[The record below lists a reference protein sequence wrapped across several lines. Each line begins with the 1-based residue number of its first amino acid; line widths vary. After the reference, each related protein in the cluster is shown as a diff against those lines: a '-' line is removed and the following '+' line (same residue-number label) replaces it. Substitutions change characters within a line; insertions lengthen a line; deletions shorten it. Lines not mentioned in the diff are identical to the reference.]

1 VNTTKNKDHLQK
13 VKYSFMK
20 ILTGSDF
27 SVAFPG
33 APVMAFGV
41 F

>member
-1 VNTTKNKDHLQK
+1 MMINKDQSQK
-13 VKYSFMK
+13 VRYLFLK
-20 ILTGSDF
+20 ILIGS